1 MIFADRRCVI
11 KDFQLLDIFKMLK
24 FNSILYILFYI
35 LGLYLRLV
43 IYVYIKQY
51 IHSKVIDK

>member
-51 IHSKVIDK
+51 KHSK